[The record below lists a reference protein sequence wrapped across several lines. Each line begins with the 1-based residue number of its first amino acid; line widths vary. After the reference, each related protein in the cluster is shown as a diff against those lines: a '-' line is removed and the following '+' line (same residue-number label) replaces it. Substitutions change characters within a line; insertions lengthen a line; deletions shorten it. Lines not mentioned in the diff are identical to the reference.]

1 MRILTGLFTAICLLA
16 QNIAQAQIEVPPYQ
30 DPHLPADVRADDLLA
45 RLTLDEKVSLMMNG
59 SPAIKRLG
67 IPQFEWWSEA
77 LHGIGRNGFATV
89 FPITTALA
97 ATWNDALVY
106 RCFAAASDE
115 ARAKNNEA
123 KRRGEIGRYQG
134 LSFWTP
140 NINIFRDPRW
150 GRGQETYGEDP
161 WLTSRM
167 GIAVVRGLQGMQF
180 DGTPLPYGNGY
191 LKLLACAK
199 HFAVHSG
206 PEWNRHEFNIQQL
219 PERDLWETYL
229 PAFKALVQEADV
241 REVMCA
247 YQRIDGDPCCGN
259 RRYEQHILRDQ
270 WGFDGIITSDCGAIN
285 DFYVAGRHGVSPNA
299 ASASAKAVLAGTD
312 VECGSSYRALP
323 EAVKSGKISEAD
335 IDRSLRRLLIERIRV
350 GDLDPDEIVPWT
362 DIDTYVVA
370 SPEHRQLA
378 LEAARQSIVL
388 LKNNGILPLNS
399 SLFTHHSSLTVM
411 GPNANDS
418 VMLWGNYT
426 GYPTQ
431 TTTILQGIRQ
441 KLAHPQP
448 LPKGGASGAAETPLP
463 KGGTSGAT
471 ETSLPKGGASGA
483 TETPLPWGGVGGGP
497 LCGLTRN
504 EVHESRFDLMC
515 TPDGLPGMRATYWN
529 NTEWQ
534 GTPAAVT
541 ILTEPINQS
550 NGGATVFAPGVNLE
564 HFSARYEGV
573 FTPTADEVLTLR
585 EGSDDMIRIYVN
597 DQLVIEQWKSRHRI
611 DYREHEMTFRV
622 GETYRIRID
631 YVQIEDMAAMQF
643 DLFRRTTPTP
653 EQLLTEIGTADT
665 IIFVGGIS
673 PQLEGEEMKVD
684 EPGFRGG
691 DRTSIELPQV
701 QRDLLRLLHDAGKK
715 IIFINCSGGAVA
727 LAPEA
732 ECCDAIIQA
741 WYGGERAGEAVADV
755 LFGNYNPSG
764 KLPLTF
770 YRSTDDLPD
779 FLDYRMTNRTYRYFR
794 GKALYPFGYGL
805 SYTTFEVGEPE
816 YIYNKVRVAVTNTGQ
831 RDGDEV
837 LQVYV
842 RRPADK
848 NGPLKTFRAYQRVSL
863 KAGETKHIEL
873 DFPRERF
880 ECWDTKTNTMRVI
893 PGRYELMVG
902 TSSLARDL
910 NTITVKIK

>member
-1 MRILTGLFTAICLLA
+1 MKRILIGLSIAICLLA
-16 QNIAQAQIEVPPYQ
+16 QNNAQAQIAPLPYQ
-30 DPHLPADVRADDLLA
+30 DPRLPAEQRADDLLG
-45 RLTLDEKVSLMMNG
+45 RLTLEEKVSLMMNG

-106 RCFAAASDE
+106 RCFDAASDE

-123 KRRGEIGRYQG
+123 KRRGSIGRYQG

-180 DGTPLPYGNGY
+180 DGTPLPDGNGY

-199 HFAVHSG
+199 HYAVHSG
-206 PEWNRHEFNIQQL
+206 PEWNRHSFNVEQL

-229 PAFKALVQEADV
+229 PAFKDLVQEAGV

-259 RRYEQHILRDQ
+259 TRYEQHILRDI

-285 DFYVAGRHGVSPNA
+285 DFFLTDHHGVSPDAAA
-299 ASASAKAVLAGTD
+299 ASAKGVLSGTD
-312 VECGSSYRALP
+312 VECGSSYKHLP
-323 EAVKSGKISEAD
+323 EAVRRGDIREAD
-335 IDRSLRRLLIERIRV
+335 LDRSLRRLIIERIHV

-362 DIDTYVVA
+362 KLG
-370 SPEHRQLA
+370 PEVIACQEHKDLA
-378 LEAARQSIVL
+378 LDIARQSIVL
-388 LKNNGILPLNS
+388 LKNGLSPTPSPTGEGRILPLSIEKLRGNTPPS
-399 SLFTHHSSLTVM
+399 TLIVM

-418 VMLWGNYT
+418 TMLWGNYT

-431 TTTILQGIRQ
+431 TTTILQGIRN
-441 KLAHPQP
+441 KLTAVNPQ
-448 LPKGGASGAAETPLP
+448 LSVKYIRG
-463 KGGTSGAT
+463 
-471 ETSLPKGGASGA
+471 
-483 TETPLPWGGVGGGP
+483 
-497 LCGLTRN
+497 CGLTRN
-504 EVHESRFDLMC
+504 EIQESRFALMR
-515 TPDGLPGMRATYWN
+515 TPDGRPGMQATYWN

-534 GTPAAVT
+534 GEPVAHAVM
-541 ILTEPINQS
+541 TEPINLS

-564 HFSARYEGV
+564 NFSARYEGT
-573 FTPTADEVLTLR
+573 FTPVQDEVLTLR
-585 EGSDDMIRIYVN
+585 EGSDDKIRIWVN
-597 DQLVIEQWKSRHRI
+597 DSLVIEQWRSRHRI
-611 DYREHEMTFRV
+611 DYMEHEQTFRA
-622 GETYRIRID
+622 GQTYRIRID

-643 DLFRRTTPTP
+643 DLFRRVTPTA
-653 EQLLTEIGTADT
+653 EQLLAEVGEADT

-701 QRDLLRLLHDAGKK
+701 QRDLLKMLHDAGKK
-715 IIFINCSGGAVA
+715 IIFINCSGGAMA

-732 ECCDAIIQA
+732 EICDAIIQA

-755 LFGNYNPSG
+755 LFGDYNPCG

-779 FLDYRMTNRTYRYFR
+779 FLDYRMQNRTYRYFLGR
-794 GKALYPFGYGL
+794 ALYPFGYGL

-816 YIYNKVRVAVTNTGQ
+816 YIYNKVRVSVTNTGD
-831 RDGDEV
+831 RDGAEV
-837 LQVYV
+837 IQVYV
-842 RRPADK
+842 RRPADRQ
-848 NGPLKTFRAYQRVSL
+848 GPLKTLRAFQRVSL

-902 TSSLARDL
+902 TSSLDRDL

>member
-16 QNIAQAQIEVPPYQ
+16 QNSAQAQIEVPPYQ

-77 LHGIGRNGFATV
+77 LHGIGRNGFATM

-270 WGFDGIITSDCGAIN
+270 WGFDGIVTSDCGAIN

-362 DIDTYVVA
+362 DIDTDVVA

-388 LKNNGILPLNS
+388 LKNNGILPIENRKSENRKL
-399 SLFTHHSSLTVM
+399 LVM

-431 TTTILQGIRQ
+431 TTTILQGIQQ

-448 LPKGGASGAAETPLP
+448 LPK
-463 KGGTSGAT
+463 
-471 ETSLPKGGASGA
+471 
-483 TETPLPWGGVGGGP
+483 GGVGGGP

-504 EVHESRFDLMC
+504 EVHESRFNLMR
-515 TPDGLPGMRATYWN
+515 TPDGLPGMRVTYWN

-534 GTPAAVT
+534 GQPATTGV
-541 ILTEPINQS
+541 LTEPINQS

-564 HFSARYEGV
+564 HFSARYEGT
-573 FTPTADEVLTLR
+573 FTPVQDEVLTLR
-585 EGSDDMIRIYVN
+585 EGSDDKIRIWVN
-597 DQLVIEQWKSRHRI
+597 DSLVIEQWRSRHRI
-611 DYREHEMTFRV
+611 DYMEHEQTFRA
-622 GETYRIRID
+622 GQTYRIRID

-643 DLFRRTTPTP
+643 DLFRRVTPTA
-653 EQLLTEIGTADT
+653 EQLLAEVGEADT

-701 QRDLLRLLHDAGKK
+701 QRDLLKMLHDAGKK
-715 IIFINCSGGAVA
+715 IIFINCSGGAMA

-732 ECCDAIIQA
+732 EICDAIIQA

-755 LFGNYNPSG
+755 LFGDYNPSG

-779 FLDYRMTNRTYRYFR
+779 FLDYRMQNRTYRYFR
-794 GKALYPFGYGL
+794 GRALYPFGYGL

-816 YIYNKVRVAVTNTGQ
+816 YIYNKVRVSVTNTGD
-831 RDGDEV
+831 RDGAEV
-837 LQVYV
+837 IQVYV
-842 RRPADK
+842 RRPADRQ
-848 NGPLKTFRAYQRVSL
+848 GPLKTLRAFQRVSV
-863 KAGETKHIEL
+863 KAGETRYIDI

-880 ECWDTKTNTMRVI
+880 ECWDAKTNTMRVI